1 MARIEVIDDDQ
12 AIRTTIKLLLERE
25 GHEVVLA
32 EDGRRGIEQFQEGQF
47 DLLIVD
53 IFMPGMD
60 GLETIRSIHRM
71 QPDIPI
77 IVISGYG
84 FRTALESVPDFLNMA
99 MKFGA
104 VSSLQKPFRPSQLL
118 SAVTACLQDRGPRAA
133 VQGVSG
139 GEGGCRSSLRQS
151 FLATAKV
158 TSFERR
164 LALWTVGIIAG
175 LFVVAVPFAQ
185 DATAAGSRLRR
196 QLSDLAGAQ
205 RSRHCGAADGSVSH
219 LAVARTSGA
228 RGRLSVHRDSSR
240 SCMH

>member
-25 GHEVVLA
+25 GHDVVLA
-32 EDGRRGIEQFQEGQF
+32 EDGRKGIEQFRTGQF

-60 GLETIRSIHRM
+60 GLETIRSIHQI

-77 IVISGYG
+77 IVISGYA

-118 SAVTACLQDRGPRAA
+118 SAVATCLQGGAEGPRAA
-133 VQGVSG
+133 
-139 GEGGCRSSLRQS
+139 
-151 FLATAKV
+151 
-158 TSFERR
+158 
-164 LALWTVGIIAG
+164 
-175 LFVVAVPFAQ
+175 
-185 DATAAGSRLRR
+185 
-196 QLSDLAGAQ
+196 
-205 RSRHCGAADGSVSH
+205 
-219 LAVARTSGA
+219 AR
-228 RGRLSVHRDSSR
+228 D
-240 SCMH
+240 